1 MKFILALF
9 AFALLSTSANAALP
23 AGHPPADQITKT
35 AAPATAVQEI
45 QLTEKGK
52 VLNVIDVEQYTYIEV
67 SQGNTS
73 LWLATTKTAVKKG
86 DMIQFVDG
94 TAMTNFYSKTLK
106 RTFPSIKFV
115 GKVVVANRGK

>member
-1 MKFILALF
+1 MKFIFALF
-9 AFALLSTSANAALP
+9 AFALFSTLASAALP
-23 AGHPPADQITKT
+23 AHPTADQITKT

-67 SQGNTS
+67 SQGKTS
-73 LWLATTKTAVKKG
+73 LWLATTKIAVKKG

-94 TAMTNFYSKTLK
+94 MAMTNFYSKTLK
-106 RTFPSIKFV
+106 RTFSSIKFV
-115 GKVVVANRGK
+115 GKVVVANGKK